1 MKVER
6 LQPALLES
14 ALDDLARLRIEV
26 FRSFPYLYDGD
37 LDYERNYLRS
47 YRDNPEAVIVVAR
60 EGGKVVGAA
69 TGMPF
74 ERHGDAAQMVGPLP
88 PKDEIFYCAE
98 SVLLPQYRGRGIGH
112 AFFDARE
119 AAAREGGFK
128 FSLFCSVIRP
138 EDHPARPLDYRPH
151 DAFWR
156 KRGYAPA
163 EGVIATFHWQDL
175 GETEETSHRLQ
186 GWMRQL

>member
-6 LQPALLES
+6 LHPEALDS
-14 ALDDLARLRIEV
+14 ALDDLAHLRIEV
-26 FRSFPYLYDGD
+26 FRDFPYLYDGD
-37 LDYERNYLRS
+37 LSYERSYMRS
-47 YRDNPEAVIVVAR
+47 YRDNAEAVIVVAR
-60 EGGKVVGAA
+60 DDDTVVGAA

-74 ERHGDAAQMVGPLP
+74 ASHADALQAAGTLP

-98 SVLLPQYRGRGIGH
+98 SVLLPEYRGRGIGH
-112 AFFDARE
+112 TFFDERE

-128 FSLFCSVIRP
+128 YALFFSVIRP
-138 EDHPARPLDYRPH
+138 EDHPARPAEYRPL

-163 EGVIATFHWQDL
+163 EGVIATFHWQDV
-175 GETEETSHRLQ
+175 GEAEETAHRLQ
-186 GWMRQL
+186 GWMRTL